1 MVLVWHFS
9 GSLRSSKSLEEL
21 ESKVENLDGA
31 EHREAGE
38 ETHRAAHQPDQ
49 LEEKN
54 WANQKLPWPWF
65 EITSSHLMYR
75 HLPIFVP
82 DNLVVESCVEEDA
95 HNLQLCLN
103 YSAWGNKFH

>member
-9 GSLRSSKSLEEL
+9 GSLESPKSLEEL

-38 ETHRAAHQPDQ
+38 ETHRAAHHPDQ
-49 LEEKN
+49 LEE
-54 WANQKLPWPWF
+54 NQKLPWPWF

-95 HNLQLCLN
+95 NNLQLCLN
-103 YSAWGNKFH
+103 YSALGNRFH